1 MACLQFDF
9 YLISPS
15 GDLVYGCR
23 EHSNGVYRRHRIYP
37 PDCAPV
43 EANGRTKRH
52 RPVCLALTAR
62 QVQGMIQSGKWDLS
76 QNDPFSEAPSDGQD

>member
-1 MACLQFDF
+1 MAPLQFDF

-15 GDLVYGCR
+15 GTLVYGCR

-37 PDCAPV
+37 PDRAPV
-43 EANGRTKRH
+43 GKNGRTQRH

-76 QNDPFSEAPSDGQD
+76 QDDPFSKASPDDQG